1 MTRVRISAVDE
12 FGRRLARERRRLGLT
27 QADLAERLGLS
38 SPETVSRYERGERE
52 PRLSTI
58 LELAEALGIS
68 HLRLL
73 QDEGAN
79 ESSEVATQ
87 IRAYLVDECGFS
99 AQSAELAARLALVAR
114 ESLDSAKAD

>member
-1 MTRVRISAVDE
+1 M
-12 FGRRLARERRRLGLT
+12 
-27 QADLAERLGLS
+27 S

-73 QDEGAN
+73 QDEDVG
-79 ESSEVATQ
+79 ESDEAATQ
-87 IRAYLVDECGFS
+87 IRAYLVEACGFS
-99 AQSAELAARLALVAR
+99 LQSADLAARLALVAR
-114 ESLDSAKAD
+114 ERLDTAKAE